1 MAFGELGRVALE
13 VDDLRAVAQDLNKI
27 FGMDMQIH
35 SRAEKTLGILAGVCH
50 DGIELVQ
57 RVVPEPLPAK
67 YWKPPLAA
75 VILGVD
81 SLEEAAARMEAAGV
95 ELVQTVVTGSG
106 FRELFYGDNFHGVP
120 LVLYQK
126 DEADLVGVAGT
137 GETVTDWSPSGVPP
151 RQRHLL
157 AAVPSEPGTG

>member
-1 MAFGELGRVALE
+1 VAFGELGRIALE
-13 VDDLRAVAQDLNKI
+13 VDDLEAFAADLGTLFEMEI
-27 FGMDMQIH
+27 QIH
-35 SRAEKTLGILAGVCH
+35 SRAEKTLGILAGVGH

-57 RVVPEPLPAK
+57 RVVPDPLPAK

-75 VILGVD
+75 VIVGVD
-81 SLEEAAARMEAAGV
+81 DLEEAATRMKDAGV

-106 FRELFYGDNFHGVP
+106 FRELFYGDNFHGIP

-137 GETVTDWSPSGVPP
+137 GETVTDWDPTGVPP
-151 RQRHLL
+151 VQRHLL
-157 AAVPSEPGTG
+157 S

>member
-1 MAFGELGRVALE
+1 VAFGELGRIALE
-13 VDDLRAVAQDLNKI
+13 VDNLEEFASDLGTL
-27 FGMDMQIH
+27 FEMDIQIH
-35 SRAEKTLGILAGVCH
+35 SRAEATLGILAGVGH

-57 RVVPEPLPAK
+57 RVVPDPLPAK

-75 VILGVD
+75 VIVGVD
-81 SLEEAAARMEAAGV
+81 DLEEAATRMTDAGI

-106 FRELFYGDNFHGVP
+106 FRELFYGDNFHGIP

-137 GETVTDWSPSGVPP
+137 GETVADWNPTEVPP
-151 RQRHLL
+151 VQRHRFN
-157 AAVPSEPGTG
+157 

>member
-1 MAFGELGRVALE
+1 VE
-13 VDDLRAVAQDLNKI
+13 
-27 FGMDMQIH
+27 
-35 SRAEKTLGILAGVCH
+35 TLGILAGVGH

-57 RVVPEPLPAK
+57 RVVPDPLPAK

-75 VILGVD
+75 VIVGVD
-81 SLEEAAARMEAAGV
+81 DLEEAATRMKDAGV

-106 FRELFYGDNFHGVP
+106 FRELFYGDNFHGIP

-137 GETVTDWSPSGVPP
+137 GETVTDWNPTGVPP
-151 RQRHLL
+151 VQRHLL
-157 AAVPSEPGTG
+157 N